1 MTFMY
6 KTHSNYVAALAALG
20 FGIVGSLAATA
31 ANAEGFP
38 SKPVELVIPF
48 AQGGGTDQVGRIF
61 AEYAEPHLGA
71 DIFVS
76 NRTGGSGAVGF
87 SYGANADADGHFIT
101 MIVTTLAAGP
111 HTIDGYPVSY
121 EDFKPICLLSAPPAV
136 FAVHPESGIDSLA
149 ALVEKA
155 KAEPGELVFG
165 TAGPGSNT
173 HLTGAA
179 FATQADIDIRFMP
192 HKGSGPALTAAYGKH
207 IDVAIADK
215 AEVTP
220 WHKDGRLDVLT
231 VFTDDPKA
239 GLDGVPLATDEDYRV
254 DIGSFR
260 GIGAP
265 KGTSA
270 EAMNV
275 LVDACRRTTEDPDF
289 IDHMKRTGTE
299 IYALFGEEFGDWLQ
313 NKHESFGEAAEAAGL

>member
-1 MTFMY
+1 MTFTNKRRAGY
-6 KTHSNYVAALAALG
+6 TAVLAALALCAT
-20 FGIVGSLAATA
+20 IPATQAGS
-31 ANAEGFP
+31 FP

-61 AEYAEPHLGA
+61 AQYAQPHLGG

-87 SYGANADADGHFIT
+87 AHGATAKPDGHVIT
-101 MIVTTLAAGP
+101 MIVTTLAAAP

-121 EDFKPICLLSAPPAV
+121 KDFEPVCLLSAPPAIL
-136 FAVHPESGIDSLA
+136 AVHPDSGISSLA
-149 ALVEKA
+149 DLIKKA
-155 KAEPGELVFG
+155 KAEPGKLTFG

-179 FATQADIDIRFMP
+179 FATQAGIDVRFVP

-207 IDVAIADK
+207 INVAIADK

-220 WHKDGRLDVLT
+220 WHKDGRLKVLT
-231 VFTDDPKA
+231 VFSDDQKT
-239 GLDGVPLATDEDYRV
+239 GIEGVPLASADGFKV

-265 KGTSA
+265 KGTPP
-270 EAMNV
+270 ETMKV
-275 LVDACRRTTEDPDF
+275 LVEACRKTTEDKDF
-289 IDHMKRTGTE
+289 IAHMEKTGTE
-299 IYALFGEEFGDWLQ
+299 TYALFGEEFGAWLK
-313 NKHESFGEAAEAAGL
+313 NKHESFGAAVKAAKM

>member
-1 MTFMY
+1 MTFIHNRRAGY
-6 KTHSNYVAALAALG
+6 TAALAALA
-20 FGIVGSLAATA
+20 LCATA
-31 ANAEGFP
+31 PAVKADSFP

-61 AEYAEPHLGA
+61 AQYAQPHLGG

-87 SYGANADADGHFIT
+87 SHGALAKADGYVIT
-101 MIVTTLAAGP
+101 MIVTTLAAAP

-121 EDFKPICLLSAPPAV
+121 KDFEPVCLLSAPPAIL
-136 FAVHPESGIDSLA
+136 AVHPDSGINSLA
-149 ALVEKA
+149 DLVKKA
-155 KAEPGELVFG
+155 KAEPGKLTFG

-179 FATQADIDIRFMP
+179 FATQAGIDVRFVP

-207 IDVAIADK
+207 INVAIADK

-220 WHKDGRLDVLT
+220 WHKDGRLKVLT
-231 VFTDDPKA
+231 VFSDDPKT
-239 GLDGVPLATDEDYRV
+239 GIEGVPLATADGYKV

-265 KGTSA
+265 KGTPP
-270 EAMNV
+270 EVMKV
-275 LVDACRRTTEDPDF
+275 LVEACRKTAEDKAF
-289 IDHMKRTGTE
+289 NDHMEKTGTE
-299 IYALFGEEFGDWLQ
+299 TYALFGEEFGAWLKK
-313 NKHESFGEAAEAAGL
+313 KHDSFGEAVKAAKM

>member
-1 MTFMY
+1 MKLESIRQAGCALAFAVMAL
-6 KTHSNYVAALAALG
+6 SVAAP
-20 FGIVGSLAATA
+20 AATS
-31 ANAEGFP
+31 AEFP

-61 AEYAEPHLGA
+61 AEYAQPHLGE
-71 DIFVS
+71 IFVS

-87 SYGANADADGHFIT
+87 SYGAQAKPDGHVIT
-101 MIVTTLAAGP
+101 MIVTTIAAAP
-111 HTIDGYPVSY
+111 HTIDQYPVDHT
-121 EDFKPICLLSAPPAV
+121 DFEPVCLLSAPPAIL
-136 FAVHPESGIDSLA
+136 AVHPDSGIESLED
-149 ALVEKA
+149 LVKKA
-155 KAEPGELVFG
+155 KEAPGKLTFG

-179 FATQADIDIRFMP
+179 FAKQAGIDIRFLP

-220 WHKDGRLDVLT
+220 WHKDGRLKVLT
-231 VFTDDPKA
+231 VFSDDPKS
-239 GLDGVPLATDEDYRV
+239 GIEGVPLASEAGYKV

-265 KGTSA
+265 KGTPP
-270 EAMNV
+270 ETMKV
-275 LVDACRRTTEDPDF
+275 LIEACRATSKDEKF
-289 IDHMKRTGTE
+289 VEHMQKTGTE
-299 IYALFGEEFGDWLQ
+299 IYTLFGEEFGEWLAK
-313 NKHESFGEAAEAAGL
+313 KHKSFGEAVEAAGL

>member
-1 MTFMY
+1 MKHGSYM
-6 KTHSNYVAALAALG
+6 AALAALALT
-20 FGIVGSLAATA
+20 GSLAVTA
-31 ANAEGFP
+31 ANAESFP
-38 SKPVELVIPF
+38 SKSVELVIPF

-61 AEYAEPHLGA
+61 AEYAERHLGG

-87 SYGANADADGHFIT
+87 SHGANAEADGHVIT
-101 MIVTTLAAGP
+101 MVVTTLAAAP

-121 EDFKPICLLSAPPAV
+121 KDFEPVCLLSAPPAV
-136 FAVHPESGIDSLA
+136 LAVHPESGIDSLT

-155 KAEPGELVFG
+155 KAEPGELTFG

-179 FATQADIDIRFMP
+179 FATQADIDISFVP

-220 WHKDGRLDVLT
+220 WHNDNRLEVLT

-239 GLDGVPLATDEDYRV
+239 GIDGVPLATDEGYSV

-265 KGTSA
+265 KGTSP
-270 EAMNV
+270 EAMEV
-275 LVDACRRTTEDPDF
+275 LIDACRSTAEDPDF
-289 IDHMKRTGTE
+289 IAHMERTGTE
-299 IYALFGEEFGDWLQ
+299 PYVLFGEEFGSWLQ
-313 NKHESFGEAAEAAGL
+313 NKHEAFGEAAKAADM